1 MVVFQRTVKT
11 SLGERRFLSSS
22 SLRLDSLEGISLSL
36 VWIATTVAESSLV
49 GLAIVIKQDTCQLV
63 LQCDFN
69 GL

>member
-63 LQCDFN
+63 LQCDFK

>member
-1 MVVFQRTVKT
+1 
-11 SLGERRFLSSS
+11 
-22 SLRLDSLEGISLSL
+22 LDSLEGISLSL

-69 GL
+69 RLQKWCRCGL